1 MKEKRNSHPGKP
13 PDQWKDQPS
22 RRDPQDNRKK
32 HSSRYE
38 NQKAE
43 RCTEHLNHWHRRH
56 SPRCSGGGWAL
67 GAETWALEVSPW
79 ELAGVRGEET
89 ASATREQCAMDRES
103 GTLRAGEG
111 KARAQG
117 TREKVRTRRRDKR
130 PLLGRG
136 EEEGKPP

>member
-1 MKEKRNSHPGKP
+1 MHGASEPLAQTP
-13 PDQWKDQPS
+13 QP
-22 RRDPQDNRKK
+22 
-32 HSSRYE
+32 E
-38 NQKAE
+38 M
-43 RCTEHLNHWHRRH
+43 L
-56 SPRCSGGGWAL
+56 GWGL

-89 ASATREQCAMDRES
+89 ASGTREQCAMDGGS

-117 TREKVRTRRRDKR
+117 PREKVRTRRRDKR

-136 EEEGKPP
+136 EEEGGPP